1 MRLWAGSLETGL
13 ALREVQKSQV
23 VQGRENRW
31 FGRKMMMTRKGHGRV
46 AAEGNYALVLFLA
59 LSEFGLEI
67 VELLP
72 TTLFRS
78 SSL

>member
-1 MRLWAGSLETGL
+1 MKLWAESLETNL

-31 FGRKMMMTRKGHGRV
+31 FGRKMMMTGKGHGRV
-46 AAEGNYALVLFLA
+46 AAKGNYALVFFLA
-59 LSEFGLEI
+59 LNEFGLEI

-72 TTLFRS
+72 TALFRS